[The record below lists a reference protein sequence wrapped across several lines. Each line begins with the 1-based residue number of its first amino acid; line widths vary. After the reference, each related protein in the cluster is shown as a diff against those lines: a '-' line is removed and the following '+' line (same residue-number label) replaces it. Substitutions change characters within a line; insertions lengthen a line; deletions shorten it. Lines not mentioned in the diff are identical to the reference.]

1 MTVRSHLA
9 RAAWRCAAAFV
20 LAGGASLA
28 DARQGEPPLT
38 LTDNAKIG
46 ISIPLETVL
55 GVDAGARR
63 EALDRETLAKD
74 AIRSGMHDKRLRVA
88 DLETTSITPAAQG
101 RWDDLADGSRVW
113 RVDVRAAGATD
124 LRLNFGRFDLP
135 RGARLYVIGADRY
148 YQGPYTQADAMNGTF
163 HAPVVPGDTATVE
176 LQIPDALNVDAT
188 PLEISAVGVG
198 FRDVFG
204 REKAQTGPG
213 MSNACNVNVA
223 CPLGQS
229 YPDEIRAVGQYEYNS
244 YSGGVFNC
252 TGTLVADVPRDKKNY
267 FLTAAHCISHA
278 SEAQS
283 MVIYWN
289 YQSTTCSGLTAPAGG
304 FFNDD
309 SHGATLRAFR
319 ADADF
324 SLVEVNGALDSSW
337 NLHYAGWDASNV
349 APSGTVGIHHP
360 LGDAKKITA
369 GPQPSTTDGCITP
382 TTGRNTHWLA
392 GPYTQGTT
400 EAGSSG
406 SGLFANA
413 ANANGAPRRLIGTL
427 SGGDAACSAT
437 APTQPNNSRDCYG
450 KLAIAWTGSGSSS
463 ADRLRDWLDPAN
475 SGALSIDGIDQ
486 NGTIVIAPTGHSQHA
501 TPPGIGARVP
511 AKAARAAGA
520 VEN

>member
-1 MTVRSHLA
+1 MTARSHLT
-9 RAAWRCAAAFV
+9 RAAWRCAAALA
-20 LAGGASLA
+20 LAGSANLA
-28 DARQGEPPLT
+28 AARQGEPPLT
-38 LTDNAKIG
+38 LTDNAKVG
-46 ISIPLETVL
+46 VNIPLESVR
-55 GVDAGARR
+55 GVDAAARR
-63 EALDRETLAKD
+63 AALDRETLARN
-74 AIRSGMHDKRLRVA
+74 AAHSGMHEKRLRVA
-88 DLETTSITPAAQG
+88 DLETTSISPAAQG
-101 RWDDLADGSRVW
+101 RWDTLADGSRMW

-124 LRLNFGRFDLP
+124 LRLNFDHFALP

-176 LQIPDALNVDAT
+176 LQVPDADDDAT

-213 MSNACNVNVA
+213 MSGACNVNVA
-223 CPLGQS
+223 CPLGQP
-229 YPDEIRAVGQYEYNS
+229 YAAEIRAVGQFEYNA

-252 TGTLVADVPRDKKNY
+252 SGTLVADVPHDRKNY

-283 MVIYWN
+283 MVVYWN
-289 YQSTTCSGLTAPAGG
+289 YQSKTCSGLTAPAGG

-324 SLVEVNGALDSSW
+324 SLVEVNGAFDPSW
-337 NLHYAGWDASNV
+337 NLHYAGWDARNI
-349 APSGTVGIHHP
+349 APGGTVGIHHP
-360 LGDAKKITA
+360 LADAKKITA
-369 GPQPSTTDGCITP
+369 GPQPLTTDGCITP

-392 GPYTQGTT
+392 GPYAQGTT

-413 ANANGAPRRLIGTL
+413 TSANDAPRRLIGTL
-427 SGGDAACSAT
+427 SGGDAECSPT
-437 APTQPNNSRDCYG
+437 APTQPNNGHDCYG
-450 KLAIAWTGSGSSS
+450 KVAIAWNGSGTSS
-463 ADRLRDWLDPAN
+463 ANRLRDWLDPAN
-475 SGALSIDGIDQ
+475 TGVLTIDGIDQ
-486 NGTIVIAPTGHSQHA
+486 NASVAPTPTGHSQHA
-501 TPPGIGARVP
+501 IPPDIGARLP
-511 AKAARAAGA
+511 PKAARAAVS